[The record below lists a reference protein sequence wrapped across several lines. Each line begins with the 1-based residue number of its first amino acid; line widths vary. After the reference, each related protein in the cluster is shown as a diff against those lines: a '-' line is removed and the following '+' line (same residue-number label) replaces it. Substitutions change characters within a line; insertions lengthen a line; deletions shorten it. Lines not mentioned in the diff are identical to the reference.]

1 MRKIFLLFAF
11 VLVSATLLA
20 VPARPF
26 RFMASQ
32 PDGSRIALTPRGDE
46 RMHFFL
52 TDDAQPVLCGT
63 DGAYYHATLD
73 AVGQLSPSRVLAHEK
88 TDRDVLETGFLTRRG
103 DVKQLLS
110 GALQKA
116 RVFRPEVSTR
126 ATSATRASYLGTKR
140 GLVIL
145 VQFPDCKFSLPDVQD
160 HYQNVLNGDGAPRYD
175 IPNSVN
181 TYFYDQSN
189 GQFDLEFDVVG
200 PVTVS
205 NNVSY
210 YGSNDSWGNDL
221 NPEKMVEEAVRLASP
236 QVNFSDYDWDGDGFA
251 DQIFVLYAGYNEA
264 QGAPSYTI
272 WPHSYYIS
280 AGGNRPPVFNGVR
293 IDAYAC
299 SSELSGKSGLR
310 PDGIGT
316 FCHEFSHCLG
326 LPDLYDTDYSG
337 GYGMYIWSL
346 MDAGCYCGPN
356 YLGEVPCN
364 YTTYERWMCGWSDF
378 TELDKGCTVTGM
390 SALSDNGPGYVIYNS
405 AHKDEFYL
413 LENRQQTGW
422 DAYLP
427 AHGLLIMHI
436 DYNADAWQD
445 NTVNDSRTHQRFVV
459 VAADNSTNQTISD
472 ATGDVYP
479 GKTNNTALT
488 DTSVPA
494 ARLFHNNTDGRRYLG
509 HPIEQ
514 IAEDADGK
522 ISFVFDGGEGNA
534 ITGVRP
540 DKETSSAV
548 YSLQGIRQSKPNR
561 PGIYIK
567 NGRKVLVK

>member
-1 MRKIFLLFAF
+1 MRKITLLLAF
-11 VLVSATLLA
+11 SLVSMTLLA
-20 VPARPF
+20 VPARPK
-26 RFMASQ
+26 RFVVMQ
-32 PDGSRIALTPRGDE
+32 PDGSEIALTPRGDE

-73 AVGQLSPSRVLAHEK
+73 ALGHLSPSRVLAHEPA
-88 TDRDVLETGFLTRRG
+88 DRDASEKGFLTRRG
-103 DVKQLLS
+103 DVNKLLS
-110 GALQKA
+110 GARQKA
-116 RVFRPEVSTR
+116 RAFRPKAPTR
-126 ATSATRASYLGTKR
+126 ATSGTRASYLGTKR

-145 VQFPDCKFSLPDVQD
+145 VQFPDCKFSLPDVQEY
-160 HYQNVLNGDGAPRYD
+160 YQGVMNGDGAPQYN

-181 TYFYDQSN
+181 RYFYDQSN
-189 GQFDLEFDVVG
+189 GQFDLTFDVVG

-205 NNVSY
+205 NNMSY
-210 YGSNDSWGNDL
+210 YGSNDSWGNDR

-236 QVNFSDYDWDGDGFA
+236 YVDFSAYDWDKDGYA

-272 WPHSYYIS
+272 WPHAYYIS
-280 AGGNRPPVFNGVR
+280 AAGNIPPMFNGVKV
-293 IDAYAC
+293 DAYAC
-299 SSELSGKSGLR
+299 SSELSGTKGLR

-356 YLGEVPCN
+356 FLGEMPCN
-364 YTTYERWMCGWSDF
+364 YTAYERWACGWADL
-378 TELDKGCTVTGM
+378 TELEKGCTISGM
-390 SALSDNGPGYVIYNS
+390 ASLSDYGPGYLIRNR
-405 AHKDEFYL
+405 AHEDEYYL

-436 DYNADAWQD
+436 DYDARAWMN
-445 NTVNDSRTHQRFVV
+445 NTVNDMRTHQRFVV
-459 VAADNSTNQTISD
+459 VPADNSTSQTISD

-479 GKTNNTALT
+479 GRTNNTALT
-488 DTSVPA
+488 DTSMPSA
-494 ARLFHNNTDGRRYLG
+494 LLYHNNADGRRYLG
-509 HPIEQ
+509 RPIEQ
-514 IAEDADGK
+514 IAEDAAGK
-522 ISFVFDGGEGNA
+522 ISFLFDGGEGNA
-534 ITGVRP
+534 ITNIRLDG
-540 DKETSSAV
+540 DDSSAV
-548 YSLQGIRQSKPNR
+548 YTLQGLRKTEATS